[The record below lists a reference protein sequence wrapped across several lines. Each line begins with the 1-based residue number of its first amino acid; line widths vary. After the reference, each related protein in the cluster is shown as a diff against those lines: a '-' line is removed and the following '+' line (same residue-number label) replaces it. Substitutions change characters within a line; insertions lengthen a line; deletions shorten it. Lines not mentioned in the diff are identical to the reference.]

1 MALTKEE
8 AEKSN
13 LPDLVTRWGERNG
26 AERHRLR
33 TAQSFCLSKIGIE
46 AAGYDFSLNRY
57 KEIEHGYDKLNP
69 GYLYHWLRANGA
81 YLESLGS
88 GATFKEVSKAV
99 VPRIQL
105 PLPSLGQQ
113 AVAGAAEGASAEG
126 AARNI
131 GGQDTAATPG
141 GAKPH

>member
-1 MALTKEE
+1 MATNQGFKSFILT
-8 AEKSN
+8 
-13 LPDLVTRWGERNG
+13 P
-26 AERHRLR
+26 
-33 TAQSFCLSKIGIE
+33 
-46 AAGYDFSLNRY
+46 
-57 KEIEHGYDKLNP
+57 DKLNP

-99 VPRIQL
+99 VPRIKL
-105 PLPSLGQQ
+105 PLPSLGEQ

-126 AARNI
+126 AARNT
-131 GGQDTAATPG
+131 GGQDTAAASG